1 VKIRT
6 AFGLINAAI
15 VFLLLCVISLAF
27 LFLANQRSLNEA
39 QEVRYKSYLA
49 ADELRQSSDD
59 LTRLARTYVVTGDE
73 RYEKMYMDVADIRA
87 GKKPRPLDYQKVYW
101 DLMVDYGDA
110 PRGNGETRALNQIMK
125 ELGFTKDEFAKL
137 HEAEMNSE
145 KLIQTEVAAMNAVK
159 GLFAD
164 ESGRYTIKREPDM
177 KMAAALMHDINY
189 HREKARIMAPINDFL
204 DLLDGRTSE
213 AVQKYAQAGDRYL
226 TMLISIAVLVVILSL
241 MSMTLFLRKVAR
253 PLKAITGLLRK
264 SEGDLTIR
272 FDIRTT
278 DEMGEMA
285 GFFNRFIEKTRELVQ
300 RVAGTADML
309 GGAAEDISSLAAE
322 SNAGV
327 EESRAG
333 VDDVSSQMESL
344 AAATQEITASVEEVA
359 SGAQSTAQ
367 KSTDMAGEVEHA
379 RAAGDEG
386 VKAIGRALASV
397 KKVASDAEES
407 AKEVRELGDRARE
420 IQSFVAQIGGIADQT
435 NLLALNAAIEAA
447 RAGEAGRGF
456 AVVAEEVRKLAE
468 ESNEA
473 AKKIAD
479 LASIITKDLDKVV
492 ASSQNNA
499 KDSLESSG
507 LAEETRETIDK
518 MMEALSKIA
527 SATQDMAAV
536 SEEQAASSEEIA
548 SAVQNI
554 ASRVNAS
561 AESADRVRGQMAEVG
576 TSAERVAQGSEEL
589 SGLAADL
596 RKLVAAFKYDT
607 VESEQTGLVPLNDG
621 RGSTGKPG
629 GKPKK
634 AALVKAGR

>member
-1 VKIRT
+1 MMSFFRNLTIRARLT
-6 AFGLINAAI
+6 LLT
-15 VFLLLCVISLAF
+15 LLLCSFTAVAAWVGYTRIVASGEDLDTMYGSGVLPVLWTNDTKANVQAIRGDFYKMFLAKDDAEVKALMQDIAERRKSNDRNLNSYREIDLEEFELKRLPEAEKFLADFRAATDSVTKLVQQGKSEEAYELFKKEAEHPLLEHVKALEDLADYCVLWSGKTNEDNVVSLATAKRV
-27 LFLANQRSLNEA
+27 LLLTTIVAVILGALLGVLIERSINKPLGAVMGVLRKIAALDVTFDASKSWLLKYKKNEIA
-39 QEVRYKSYLA
+39 EIVECTIAIEKAMSGFIM
-49 ADELRQSSDD
+49 S
-59 LTRLARTYVVTGDE
+59 VVGASN
-73 RYEKMYMDVADIRA
+73 K
-87 GKKPRPLDYQKVYW
+87 L
-101 DLMVDYGDA
+101 
-110 PRGNGETRALNQIMK
+110 GETSEEFSAL
-125 ELGFTKDEFAKL
+125 
-137 HEAEMNSE
+137 AE
-145 KLIQTEVAAMNAVK
+145 
-159 GLFAD
+159 
-164 ESGRYTIKREPDM
+164 
-177 KMAAALMHDINY
+177 
-189 HREKARIMAPINDFL
+189 
-204 DLLDGRTSE
+204 
-213 AVQKYAQAGDRYL
+213 
-226 TMLISIAVLVVILSL
+226 
-241 MSMTLFLRKVAR
+241 
-253 PLKAITGLLRK
+253 
-264 SEGDLTIR
+264 
-272 FDIRTT
+272 
-278 DEMGEMA
+278 
-285 GFFNRFIEKTRELVQ
+285 
-300 RVAGTADML
+300 
-309 GGAAEDISSLAAE
+309 E

-367 KSTDMAGEVEHA
+367 KSTDMAAEVEHA

-386 VKAIGRALASV
+386 VKAIGRAVASI

-407 AKEVRELGDRARE
+407 AKEVKSLGDRARE

-492 ASSQNNA
+492 ASSQSNT
-499 KDSLESSG
+499 KDSLESSK

-518 MMEALSKIA
+518 MMEALSRIA

-576 TSAERVAQGSEEL
+576 TSAERVALGSEEL

-596 RKLVAAFKYDT
+596 RKLVAAFKYDE
-607 VESEQTGLVPLNDG
+607 VETSGQTGLVPLNDG
-621 RGSTGKPG
+621 RGSTGKP
-629 GKPKK
+629 KK
-634 AALVKAGR
+634 AVPVKAGK